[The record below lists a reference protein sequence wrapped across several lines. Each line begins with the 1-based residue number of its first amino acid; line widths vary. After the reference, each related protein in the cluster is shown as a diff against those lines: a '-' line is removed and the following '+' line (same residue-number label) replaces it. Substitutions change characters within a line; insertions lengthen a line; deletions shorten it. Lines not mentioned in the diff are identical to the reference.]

1 MNRLSSNSDPR
12 ESLSVVVPCYN
23 EEAVIRQTHARL
35 IRVLEEAGL
44 PFELIYVNDG
54 SRDRTL
60 AILHDLHAGDDR
72 VRVVSFSRNFGH
84 QLAVTAGIDN
94 ATGDAVVL
102 IDSDLQDPPEVIP
115 AMVDLWREGYEVV
128 YGVRESRSG
137 ESPFK
142 LFTARVFYRLI
153 NKISDVPIPL
163 DAGDFR
169 LMDRRVVEVLKKMP
183 ERDRFVRGMVSWV
196 GFRQCPLP
204 YARAERAAGESK
216 YPLRKMLRF
225 AMDGVVSFSIV
236 PLRIS
241 TFLGFLTAALAVLGI
256 LYAVGLRLSAGNW
269 PPGWTLLLISTL
281 LLGGLALGCL
291 GIIGEYVGRI
301 YRELKRRP
309 LYIVDEKLGFVPIG
323 DGEAVSTTSGQVEAA
338 APVN

>member
-1 MNRLSSNSDPR
+1 M
-12 ESLSVVVPCYN
+12 LSVVVPCYN
-23 EEAVIRQTHARL
+23 EEAVIRQTHGRL
-35 IRVLEEAGL
+35 IRVLENAGL
-44 PFELIYVNDG
+44 SFEIIYVNDG

-60 AILHDLHAGDDR
+60 AILHDLQTADNR

-84 QLAVTAGIDN
+84 QLAITAGIDC

-102 IDSDLQDPPEVIP
+102 IDSDLQDPPELIP
-115 AMVDLWREGYEVV
+115 SMVKLWREGNHVV
-128 YGVRESRSG
+128 YGVRESRVG
-137 ESPFK
+137 ESHFK
-142 LFTARVFYRLI
+142 LATAQAFYRLI
-153 NKISDVPIPL
+153 NQISDVPIPL
-163 DAGDFR
+163 DTGDFR

-196 GFRQCPLP
+196 GFKQAPLS

-216 YPLRKMLRF
+216 YPLRKMLLF

-241 TFLGFLTAALAVLGI
+241 TLIGFLAATLAVAGI
-256 LYAVGLRLSAGNW
+256 LYALVLRLFTGIWA
-269 PPGWTLLLISTL
+269 PGWTLLFISTFF
-281 LLGGLALGCL
+281 LGGMTLGCL

-309 LYIVDEKLGFVPIG
+309 LYVIDEMRGFDSSPA
-323 DGEAVSTTSGQVEAA
+323 DDSAPRKRELEAVAK
-338 APVN
+338 P